1 MFQLQ
6 EVGANFVV
14 CQGGIEDTANY
25 LLLRARVKGMRYVSE
40 KEIEVS

>member
-1 MFQLQ
+1 M
-6 EVGANFVV
+6 GANFVV

-25 LLLRARVKGMRYVSE
+25 LLLRTHAKGMRYVSE